1 MPKYTYKP
9 VLDVVHSDWTT
20 NTQVDFPV
28 TDELLNKVR
37 LVVDVENEEDAE
49 AVRMPIT
56 NIRAWELVE
65 D

>member
-9 VLDVVHSDWTT
+9 LLDVVHGDWVA
-20 NTQVDFPV
+20 NTQVDFPT
-28 TDELLNKVR
+28 TDDLLLKVR

-49 AVRMPIT
+49 TVRMPIT
-56 NIRAWELVE
+56 NIRGWELVE